1 MAELNL
7 KQITDKLNSEF
18 TGEVRKLV
26 FWYDG
31 GAEFVNDVDTMDLVN
46 AKVLHLEPD
55 NQFYTKYFL
64 ECVDTTTNYLV
75 YATFA
80 RPAIRENHLADTIKY
95 SKEFFTDRAS
105 LLTLD
110 LGIDERYKPMIQHY
124 IKFFGEKKRTQAF
137 YDLELETFNRNTIEI
152 ALMSVLCKCKTPVY
166 EEVLRTVLT
175 DKVNS
180 AESGREGSLGCAGFE
195 DKGSPQGREGSLG
208 HNPYL
213 AEFKK
218 YDLLDAFWHQAQDV
232 FGYADEKPTLEK
244 FMMTMFVTYAAKVI
258 PADMPA
264 TWKPFISFKSGNVIA
279 FIDNLMNSYI
289 YGDRFDE
296 ISRMVYDSLK
306 ADTEFRKMP
315 VEALVSCG
323 IFAGID
329 ELLIDWITERLEL
342 EDIAAKLGD
351 ITIPQLTKQRRQ
363 GHFGKLYVNEYFVL
377 QNAWNIISGSQYSPS
392 ASLNEMV
399 KNYTSELYKMDRYY
413 RYFYYYLDKVNLGEA
428 QREDG
433 LGHKLEDATKF
444 DKLKE
449 LVENIYANE
458 YLTQICTNWNDLFST
473 ERESLQVTKQPDFF
487 SRNVSYAKDQLVVI
501 ISDALRYEVGM
512 TLLEKLQSD
521 EKCTVTM
528 KTMASTLPSITK
540 YGMAALLP
548 HRSCELTEDYSV
560 LVDGQKTDTLEQ
572 RQAILQK
579 YKLDGICIQ
588 YDDIKDMSSTD
599 MKVFFAWKPVTYI
612 YHNQIDAR
620 GDNPKTENEVFDA
633 CEEAVKELHNLIRR
647 MTSANKTNFIITSDH
662 GFLYRRRKIA
672 ESDKIIP
679 EAENVEAVGRRY
691 LLSQSAIMSAGV
703 ASIEIGAM
711 MQTSDKRNVTYPVG
725 ADVFKIPG
733 SGMNYV
739 HGGCSPQ
746 EMLIPLITV
755 KTDKS
760 QVKFNTVKI
769 ALVSLTSKITNLIT
783 SLDFVQTDAV
793 SSVVKETTYRI
804 YFVDDNGE
812 KISNEHLY
820 VADKKDE
827 DTVKRVFRLRFSFK
841 NRKYHKTQKYYL
853 VAYDENNSYEV
864 LRHEIVMDIA
874 FADDFGF
881 GF

>member
-26 FWYDG
+26 FWYDAN
-31 GAEFVNDVDTMDLVN
+31 AEFVDDVDTIDLVN

-75 YATFA
+75 YAPFA
-80 RPAIRENHLADTIKY
+80 KPAIRENHLADIIKY
-95 SKEFFTDRAS
+95 SKEFFADRAS

-110 LGIDERYKPMIQHY
+110 LGIDERYKPVIQHY

-152 ALMSVLCKCKTPVY
+152 ALMSVLCKCKTPSY

-180 AESGREGSLGCAGFE
+180 AESGRQGEHVRAGRWPGPEGSLGRAGFE
-195 DKGSPQGREGSLG
+195 D
-208 HNPYL
+208 NPNL

-218 YDLLDAFWHQAQDV
+218 YDLLDAFWCQAQDV

-244 FMMTMFVTYAAKVI
+244 FTMTMFVTYSAKVI
-258 PADMPA
+258 PADMPVA
-264 TWKPFISFKSGNVIA
+264 WKPFISFKSGNVIA

-296 ISRMVYDSLK
+296 ISKMVYGSLK
-306 ADTEFRKMP
+306 AEAEFRKLP

-323 IFAGID
+323 IFAGVD
-329 ELLIDWITERLEL
+329 ELLIEWIVERLEL
-342 EDIAAKLGD
+342 EDVAAKLGD
-351 ITIPQLTKQRRQ
+351 ITIPQLTKLRRQ
-363 GHFGKLYVNEYFVL
+363 GHFGKLYANEYFVL
-377 QNAWNIISGSQYSPS
+377 QNAWSIISGSQYVSS
-392 ASLNEMV
+392 ESLNELV
-399 KNYTSELYKMDRYY
+399 TNYTSELYKMDCYY
-413 RYFYYYLDKVNLGEA
+413 RYFYYYLDKI
-428 QREDG
+428 EDI
-433 LGHKLEDATKF
+433 AKF
-444 DKLKE
+444 EKLKE
-449 LVENIYANE
+449 LVENIYAND
-458 YLTQICTNWNDLFST
+458 YLAKVCTNWNDLFIT
-473 ERESLQVTKQPDFF
+473 EMESLQIMKQPDFF
-487 SRNVSYAKDQLVVI
+487 SRNVNYAKDQLVVI

-512 TLLEKLQSD
+512 TLLEKLQAD
-521 EKCTVTM
+521 EKCTAIM

-548 HRSCELTEDYSV
+548 HRTLELTEDYTV
-560 LVDGQKTDTLEQ
+560 LVDGQKIDTLEQ

-579 YKLDGICIQ
+579 YKPDGICIQ
-588 YDDIKDMSSTD
+588 YDDIKNMTIAD
-599 MKVFFAWKPVTYI
+599 MKVYFAWKPVTYI

-633 CEEAVKELHNLIRR
+633 CEEAVKELHSLIRR
-647 MTSANKTNFIITSDH
+647 LTSANKTNFMITSDH
-662 GFLYRRRKIA
+662 GFLYRRRKLV
-672 ESDKIIP
+672 ESDKIVP
-679 EAENVEAVGRRY
+679 EAENVKAVGRRY
-691 LLSQSAIMSAGV
+691 LLSQSAITSAGV
-703 ASIEIGAM
+703 ASVEIGTM
-711 MQTSDKRNVTYPVG
+711 METSDDRKVSFPIGV
-725 ADVFKIPG
+725 DVFKAPG

-746 EMLIPLITV
+746 EMLLPLITV

-760 QVKFNTVKI
+760 QVIFDIAKI
-769 ALVSLTSKITNLIT
+769 ALVSLVSKITNLIT
-783 SLDFVQTDAV
+783 SLDFVQTDVV

-804 YFVDDNGE
+804 YFVDDHGE

-841 NRKYHKTQKYYL
+841 NKKYSKDQKYYL
-853 VAYDENNSYEV
+853 VAYDDNNSLEV
-864 LRHEIVMDIA
+864 LRHEVIMDIA

-881 GF
+881 

>member
-1 MAELNL
+1 MAELTL

-26 FWYDG
+26 FWYDAN
-31 GAEFVNDVDTMDLVN
+31 AEFVDDVDTMDLLN
-46 AKVLHLEPD
+46 AKVLHVEPD

-75 YATFA
+75 YAPFA
-80 RPAIRENHLADTIKY
+80 KPAIRENHLADTIKY
-95 SKEFFTDRAS
+95 SKEFFADRAS
-105 LLTLD
+105 LLTID
-110 LGIDERYKPMIQHY
+110 LGIDERYKPVIQHY

-152 ALMSVLCKCKTPVY
+152 ALMSVLCKCKTPSY

-180 AESGREGSLGCAGFE
+180 AESGREGSLGCAEFE
-195 DKGSPQGREGSLG
+195 D
-208 HNPYL
+208 NPYL

-218 YDLLDAFWHQAQDV
+218 YDLLDAFWRQAQDV

-244 FMMTMFVTYAAKVI
+244 FTMTMFVTYADKVI
-258 PADMPA
+258 PADLPVA
-264 TWKPFISFKSGNVIA
+264 WKPFLSFKSGNVIA
-279 FIDNLMNSYI
+279 FVDNLMNSYI
-289 YGDRFDE
+289 YGERFDE
-296 ISRMVYDSLK
+296 ISKMVYDSLK
-306 ADTEFRKMP
+306 AEAEFRKLP

-329 ELLIDWITERLEL
+329 ELLIEWATERLEL
-342 EDIAAKLGD
+342 EDVAAKLGET
-351 ITIPQLTKQRRQ
+351 TIPQLVKQRRQ
-363 GHFGKLYVNEYFVL
+363 GHFGKSYRSEYFVL
-377 QNAWNIISGSQYSPS
+377 QNAWNIISGSQYAPS
-392 ASLNEMV
+392 ANLNEMV

-413 RYFYYYLDKVNLGEA
+413 RYFYYYLDKI
-428 QREDG
+428 
-433 LGHKLEDATKF
+433 EDATRF
-444 DKLKE
+444 VKLKE
-449 LVENIYANE
+449 LVENIYAND
-458 YLTQICTNWNDLFST
+458 YLAKVCTNWNDLFNT
-473 ERESLQVTKQPDFF
+473 ELESLQITKQPDFF
-487 SRNVSYAKDQLVVI
+487 SRNVNYAKDQLVVI

-512 TLLEKLQSD
+512 TLFEKLQAD
-521 EKCTVTM
+521 EKCTATM
-528 KTMASTLPSITK
+528 KTMASTLPSITQ

-548 HRSCELTEDYSV
+548 HKSLELTEDYSV

-572 RQAILQK
+572 RQAVLQK
-579 YKLDGICIQ
+579 YKPDGICIQ
-588 YDDIKDMSSTD
+588 YDDIKNMTIAD
-599 MKVFFAWKPVTYI
+599 MKVYFAWKPVTYI

-633 CEEAVKELHNLIRR
+633 CEEAVKELHSLIRR

-662 GFLYRRRKIA
+662 GFLYRRRKLV

-679 EAENVEAVGRRY
+679 ETESVEAVGRRY
-691 LLSQSAIMSAGV
+691 LLSQSAITSAGV
-703 ASIEIGAM
+703 SSIEIGTM
-711 MQTSDKRNVTYPVG
+711 MQTSDNRKVTYPVG
-725 ADVFKIPG
+725 ADVFKAPG

-746 EMLIPLITV
+746 EMLLPLLMV

-760 QVKFNTVKI
+760 QVKYDTAKI

-820 VADKKDE
+820 VADKKDG

-841 NRKYHKTQKYYL
+841 NEKYSKEQKYYL
-853 VAYDENNSYEV
+853 VVYDDNSSLEV

>member
-26 FWYDG
+26 FWYDAN
-31 GAEFVNDVDTMDLVN
+31 AEFVDDVDTMDLVN
-46 AKVLHLEPD
+46 AKMLHLEPD

-75 YATFA
+75 YAPFA
-80 RPAIRENHLADTIKY
+80 KPAIRENHLADTIRY
-95 SKEFFTDRAS
+95 SKEFFADRAS
-105 LLTLD
+105 LLTID
-110 LGIDERYKPMIQHY
+110 LGIDERYKPVIQHY

-152 ALMSVLCKCKTPVY
+152 ALMSVLCKRKTPSY

-175 DKVNS
+175 D
-180 AESGREGSLGCAGFE
+180 AGFE
-195 DKGSPQGREGSLG
+195 D
-208 HNPYL
+208 NPYL
-213 AEFKK
+213 AEFRK
-218 YDLLDAFWHQAQDV
+218 YDLLDAFWRQAQDV

-244 FMMTMFVTYAAKVI
+244 FTMTMFVTYTAKVI

-264 TWKPFISFKSGNVIA
+264 AWKPFISFKSGNVIA

-296 ISRMVYDSLK
+296 ISKMVYDSLK
-306 ADTEFRKMP
+306 AEVEFRKLP

-329 ELLIDWITERLEL
+329 ELLIEWATERLEL
-342 EDIAAKLGD
+342 EDVAAKLGD
-351 ITIPQLTKQRRQ
+351 TTVPQLTKQRRQ
-363 GHFGKLYVNEYFVL
+363 GHFGKLYRSEYFVL
-377 QNAWNIISGSQYSPS
+377 QNAWNIISGSQYAPS

-399 KNYTSELYKMDRYY
+399 KSYTSELYKMDRYY
-413 RYFYYYLDKVNLGEA
+413 RYFYYYLDK
-428 QREDG
+428 
-433 LGHKLEDATKF
+433 LEDSTKF

-458 YLTQICTNWNDLFST
+458 YLAKVCTNWNDLFST
-473 ERESLQVTKQPDFF
+473 ELESLQITKQPDFF
-487 SRNVSYAKDQLVVI
+487 SRNVNYSKDQLVVI

-512 TLLEKLQSD
+512 TLLETLQAD
-521 EKCTVTM
+521 EKCTATM
-528 KTMASTLPSITK
+528 KTMASTLPSITQ

-548 HRSCELTEDYSV
+548 HRSLELTEDYSV
-560 LVDGQKTDTLEQ
+560 LVDGQKVDTLEQ

-579 YKLDGICIQ
+579 YKSASRCVQ
-588 YDDIKDMSSTD
+588 YDDIKNLSVADLRSIFTRQD
-599 MKVFFAWKPVTYI
+599 VVYI

-620 GDNPKTENEVFDA
+620 GDKLNTENEVFNA
-633 CEEAVKELHNLIRR
+633 CTEAVDELSALIRR
-647 MTSANKTNFIITSDH
+647 LTTSANRSRFIVTADH
-662 GFLYRRRKIA
+662 GFIYRRNKLS
-672 ESDKIIP
+672 ESDKIGSVSG
-679 EAENVEAVGRRY
+679 AADVLSRRY
-691 LLSQSAIMSAGV
+691 LLSTEAVVTEGV
-703 ASIEIGAM
+703 AATEVGAM
-711 MQTSDKRNVTYPVG
+711 MQNKDERMVSYPVG
-725 ADVFKIPG
+725 ADIFKASG
-733 SGMNYV
+733 SGLNYV

-746 EMLIPLITV
+746 EMLVPLIEV
-755 KTDKS
+755 KTEKGYKETTTA
-760 QVKFNTVKI
+760 QI

-793 SSVVKETTYRI
+793 SDVVKETTYRI
-804 YFVDDNGE
+804 YFVDDNDE

-820 VADKKDE
+820 VADKKDK

-841 NRKYHKTQKYYL
+841 NKKYRKNQKYYL
-853 VAYDENNSYEV
+853 VAYDDNNSLEV

>member
-7 KQITDKLNSEF
+7 KQITNKLNSEF
-18 TGEVRKLV
+18 TGEVRKMV
-26 FWYDG
+26 FWYDAN
-31 GAEFVNDVDTMDLVN
+31 AEFVDDVDTMELVN

-75 YATFA
+75 YAPFA
-80 RPAIRENHLADTIKY
+80 KPAIRENHLADTIKY
-95 SKEFFTDRAS
+95 SKEFFADRAS
-105 LLTLD
+105 LLALD
-110 LGIDERYKPMIQHY
+110 LGIDERYKPVIQHY

-137 YDLELETFNRNTIEI
+137 YDLELDTFNRNTIEI
-152 ALMSVLCKCKTPVY
+152 ALMSVLCKCKTPSY
-166 EEVLRTVLT
+166 EEVLHTVLT
-175 DKVNS
+175 D
-180 AESGREGSLGCAGFE
+180 AGFE
-195 DKGSPQGREGSLG
+195 D
-208 HNPYL
+208 NPYL

-218 YDLLDAFWHQAQDV
+218 YDLLDAFWRQAQDV

-244 FMMTMFVTYAAKVI
+244 FTMTMFVTYAAKVI
-258 PADMPA
+258 LADMPA
-264 TWKPFISFKSGNVIA
+264 AWKVFISFKSGNVIA

-289 YGDRFDE
+289 YGERFDE
-296 ISRMVYDSLK
+296 ISKMVYDSLK
-306 ADTEFRKMP
+306 ADVEFRKLP

-329 ELLIDWITERLEL
+329 ELLIEWATERLEL
-342 EDIAAKLGD
+342 EDVAAKLGD
-351 ITIPQLTKQRRQ
+351 TSIPQLTKQRRQ
-363 GHFGKLYVNEYFVL
+363 EHFGKRYANEYFVL
-377 QNAWNIISGSQYSPS
+377 QNAWSIIYGSQYAPS
-392 ASLNEMV
+392 ANLNEMV
-399 KNYTSELYKMDRYY
+399 NNYTSELYKMDRYY
-413 RYFYYYLDKVNLGEA
+413 RYFYYYLDK
-428 QREDG
+428 
-433 LGHKLEDATKF
+433 LEDVTRF

-458 YLTQICTNWNDLFST
+458 YLAKVCTNWNDLFSI
-473 ERESLQVTKQPDFF
+473 EWGSLQITKQPDFF
-487 SRNVSYAKDQLVVI
+487 SRNVNYAKDQLVVI

-512 TLLEKLQSD
+512 TLFEKLQAD
-521 EKCTVTM
+521 EKCTATM
-528 KTMASTLPSITK
+528 KTIASTLPSITQ

-548 HRSCELTEDYSV
+548 HRSLELTEDYSV
-560 LVDGQKTDTLEQ
+560 LVDGHKADTLEQ

-579 YKLDGICIQ
+579 YKPDGICIQ
-588 YDDIKDMSSTD
+588 YDDIKNMTIAD
-599 MKVFFAWKPVTYI
+599 MKVYFAWKPVTYI

-662 GFLYRRRKIA
+662 GFLYRRRKLT

-691 LLSQSAIMSAGV
+691 LLSQFAITSAGV
-703 ASIEIGAM
+703 ASIEIGTM
-711 MQTSDKRNVTYPVG
+711 MQTSDNRKVTYPVG
-725 ADVFKIPG
+725 ADVFKTPG

-746 EMLIPLITV
+746 EMIIPLITV

-760 QVKFNTVKI
+760 QVKFDTAKI

-841 NRKYHKTQKYYL
+841 NKKYSKDQKYYL
-853 VAYDENNSYEV
+853 MAYDDNNSLEV
-864 LRHEIVMDIA
+864 LRHEVVMDIA

>member
-18 TGEVRKLV
+18 TDEVRKLV
-26 FWYDG
+26 FWYDAN
-31 GAEFVNDVDTMDLVN
+31 AEFVDDVDTMDLVN

-75 YATFA
+75 YAPFA
-80 RPAIRENHLADTIKY
+80 KPAIRENHLADTIKY
-95 SKEFFTDRAS
+95 SKEFFADRAS

-110 LGIDERYKPMIQHY
+110 LGIDERYKPVIQHY
-124 IKFFGEKKRTQAF
+124 IKFFGEKKRTQSF

-152 ALMSVLCKCKTPVY
+152 ALMSVLCKCKTPSY

-180 AESGREGSLGCAGFE
+180 AESGREGCAGFE
-195 DKGSPQGREGSLG
+195 D
-208 HNPYL
+208 NPYL

-218 YDLLDAFWHQAQDV
+218 YDLLDAFWCQAQDV

-244 FMMTMFVTYAAKVI
+244 FTMTMFVTYAAKVI

-264 TWKPFISFKSGNVIA
+264 AWKPFISFKSGNVIA

-296 ISRMVYDSLK
+296 ISKMVYDSLK
-306 ADTEFRKMP
+306 ADTEFRKLP

-323 IFAGID
+323 IFAEVD
-329 ELLIDWITERLEL
+329 ELLIEWATERLEL
-342 EDIAAKLGD
+342 EDVAAKLSD
-351 ITIPQLTKQRRQ
+351 TSILQLTKQRRQ
-363 GHFGKLYVNEYFVL
+363 GHFGKLYRSEYFVL
-377 QNAWNIISGSQYSPS
+377 RNAWSIISGSQYAPS
-392 ASLNEMV
+392 ANLNEMV

-413 RYFYYYLDKVNLGEA
+413 RYFYYYLDK
-428 QREDG
+428 
-433 LGHKLEDATKF
+433 LEDATRF

-458 YLTQICTNWNDLFST
+458 YLAKICINWNDLFST
-473 ERESLQVTKQPDFF
+473 EWESLQITKQPDFF
-487 SRNVSYAKDQLVVI
+487 SRNVNYAKDQLVVI

-512 TLLEKLQSD
+512 TLFEKLQAD
-521 EKCTVTM
+521 EKCTATM
-528 KTMASTLPSITK
+528 KTMASTLPSITQ

-548 HRSCELTEDYSV
+548 HRSLELTEDYSV

-579 YKLDGICIQ
+579 YKPDGICIQ
-588 YDDIKDMSSTD
+588 YDDIKNMTIAD
-599 MKVFFAWKPVTYI
+599 MKVYFAWKPVTYI

-662 GFLYRRRKIA
+662 GFLYRRRKLT

-691 LLSQSAIMSAGV
+691 LLSQSAITSAGV
-703 ASIEIGAM
+703 ASIEIGTM
-711 MQTSDKRNVTYPVG
+711 MQTSDNRKVTYPVG
-725 ADVFKIPG
+725 ADVFKTPG

-746 EMLIPLITV
+746 EMIIPLITV

-760 QVKFNTVKI
+760 QVKFDTAKI

-841 NRKYHKTQKYYL
+841 NKKYSKDQKYYL
-853 VAYDENNSYEV
+853 VAYDDNNSLEV
-864 LRHEIVMDIA
+864 LRHEVMVDIA

-881 GF
+881 

>member
-26 FWYDG
+26 FWYDAN
-31 GAEFVNDVDTMDLVN
+31 AEFVDDVDTMDLMN
-46 AKVLHLEPD
+46 AKVLHLLPD

-75 YATFA
+75 YAPFA
-80 RPAIRENHLADTIKY
+80 KPAIRENHLADTIKY
-95 SKEFFTDRAS
+95 SKEFFADRAS

-110 LGIDERYKPMIQHY
+110 LGIDERYKPVIQHY

-152 ALMSVLCKCKTPVY
+152 ALMSVLCKCKTPSY

-175 DKVNS
+175 D
-180 AESGREGSLGCAGFE
+180 AGFE
-195 DKGSPQGREGSLG
+195 E
-208 HNPYL
+208 NPYL

-218 YDLLDAFWHQAQDV
+218 YDLLDAFWRQAQDV

-244 FMMTMFVTYAAKVI
+244 FTMTMFVTYADKVI
-258 PADMPA
+258 PADLPVA
-264 TWKPFISFKSGNVIA
+264 WKPFISFKSGNVIA

-289 YGDRFDE
+289 YGHRFDE
-296 ISRMVYDSLK
+296 ISKLVYDSLK
-306 ADTEFRKMP
+306 ADVEFRKP
-315 VEALVSCG
+315 PAEALVSCD

-329 ELLIDWITERLEL
+329 ELLIEWATERLEL
-342 EDIAAKLGD
+342 EDVAAKLGD
-351 ITIPQLTKQRRQ
+351 TTIPQLMKQRRQ
-363 GHFGKLYVNEYFVL
+363 GHFGKLYRSEYFVL
-377 QNAWNIISGSQYSPS
+377 QNAWNIISGSQYAPS

-413 RYFYYYLDKVNLGEA
+413 RYFYYYLDK
-428 QREDG
+428 
-433 LGHKLEDATKF
+433 LEDVTRF

-458 YLTQICTNWNDLFST
+458 YLAKVCINWTDLFSK
-473 ERESLQVTKQPDFF
+473 ELESLQITKQPDFF
-487 SRNVSYAKDQLVVI
+487 SRNVNYSKDQLVVI

-512 TLLEKLQSD
+512 TLLEKLQAD
-521 EKCTVTM
+521 EKCTATM
-528 KTMASTLPSITK
+528 KTMASTLPSITQ

-548 HRSCELTEDYSV
+548 HRSLELTEDYSV
-560 LVDGQKTDTLEQ
+560 LVDGHKTDTLEQ

-579 YKLDGICIQ
+579 YKSASRCVQ
-588 YDDIKDMSSTD
+588 YDDIKNLSVADLRSIFTRQD
-599 MKVFFAWKPVTYI
+599 VVYI

-620 GDNPKTENEVFDA
+620 GDKLNTENEVFNA
-633 CEEAVKELHNLIRR
+633 CAEAVDEISALIRR
-647 MTSANKTNFIITSDH
+647 LTTSANRSHFIVTADH
-662 GFLYRRRKIA
+662 GFLYRRNKLS
-672 ESDKIIP
+672 ESDKISSVSG
-679 EAENVEAVGRRY
+679 AADVLGRRY
-691 LLSQSAIMSAGV
+691 LLSAKAVATEGV
-703 ASIEIGAM
+703 AATAVGAM
-711 MQTSDKRNVTYPVG
+711 MQNKDERIVSYPVG
-725 ADVFKIPG
+725 ADIFKAFG
-733 SGMNYV
+733 SGLNYV

-746 EMLIPLITV
+746 EMLIPLIEV
-755 KTDKS
+755 KTERGFKETTTA
-760 QVKFNTVKI
+760 QI

-793 SSVVKETTYRI
+793 SDVVKETTYRI
-804 YFVDDNGE
+804 YFIDDNGE

-820 VADKKDE
+820 VADKKDK

-841 NRKYHKTQKYYL
+841 NKKYSKAQKYYL
-853 VAYDENNSYEV
+853 VAYDANNALEV
-864 LRHEIVMDIA
+864 LRHEIIMDIA

-881 GF
+881 

>member
-26 FWYDG
+26 FWYDAN
-31 GAEFVNDVDTMDLVN
+31 AEFVDDVDTMDLVN
-46 AKVLHLEPD
+46 AKVLHLELD

-64 ECVDTTTNYLV
+64 ECVDTTTNYLI
-75 YATFA
+75 YAPFA
-80 RPAIRENHLADTIKY
+80 KPAIRENHLADTIKY
-95 SKEFFTDRAS
+95 SKEFFADRAS

-110 LGIDERYKPMIQHY
+110 LGIDERYKPVIQHY

-152 ALMSVLCKCKTPVY
+152 ALMSVLCKCKTPSY
-166 EEVLRTVLT
+166 EEVLRIVLT
-175 DKVNS
+175 D
-180 AESGREGSLGCAGFE
+180 AGFE
-195 DKGSPQGREGSLG
+195 D
-208 HNPYL
+208 NPYL

-218 YDLLDAFWHQAQDV
+218 YDLLDAFWRQAQDV

-244 FMMTMFVTYAAKVI
+244 FTMTMFVTYVAKVI

-264 TWKPFISFKSGNVIA
+264 AWKPFISFKSGNVIA

-289 YGDRFDE
+289 YGERFDE
-296 ISRMVYDSLK
+296 ISKMVYDSLK
-306 ADTEFRKMP
+306 AETEFRKLP

-329 ELLIDWITERLEL
+329 ELLIEWATERLEL
-342 EDIAAKLGD
+342 EDVAAKLGD
-351 ITIPQLTKQRRQ
+351 TTIPQLTKQRRQ
-363 GHFGKLYVNEYFVL
+363 GHFGKRYANEYFVL
-377 QNAWNIISGSQYSPS
+377 QNAWSIISGSQYAPS

-413 RYFYYYLDKVNLGEA
+413 RYFYYYLDK
-428 QREDG
+428 
-433 LGHKLEDATKF
+433 LEDATRF

-458 YLTQICTNWNDLFST
+458 YLAKVCTNWNDLFST
-473 ERESLQVTKQPDFF
+473 EWESLQIMKQPDFF
-487 SRNVSYAKDQLVVI
+487 SRNVNYAKDQLVVI

-512 TLLEKLQSD
+512 TLFEKLQAD
-521 EKCTVTM
+521 EKCTATM
-528 KTMASTLPSITK
+528 KTMASTLPSITQ

-548 HRSCELTEDYSV
+548 YRSLELTEDYSV

-579 YKLDGICIQ
+579 YKPSSRCVQ
-588 YDDIKDMSSTD
+588 YDDIKNLSVSDLRSIFTRQD
-599 MKVFFAWKPVTYI
+599 VVYI

-620 GDNPKTENEVFDA
+620 GDKLNTENEVFNA
-633 CEEAVKELHNLIRR
+633 CAEAVDEISALVRR
-647 MTSANKTNFIITSDH
+647 LTTSANRSRFIVTADH
-662 GFLYRRRKIA
+662 GFIYRRNKLS
-672 ESDKIIP
+672 ESDKIGSVSGAADILS
-679 EAENVEAVGRRY
+679 RRY
-691 LLSQSAIMSAGV
+691 LLSTEAVVTEGV
-703 ASIEIGAM
+703 AATAVGTT
-711 MQTSDKRNVTYPVG
+711 MQNKDERMVSYPVG
-725 ADVFKIPG
+725 ADIFKAPG
-733 SGMNYV
+733 SSLNYV

-746 EMLIPLITV
+746 EMLVPLIEV
-755 KTDKS
+755 KTEKGYKETTTA
-760 QVKFNTVKI
+760 QI

-793 SSVVKETTYRI
+793 SDVVKETTYRI
-804 YFVDDNGE
+804 YFVDDNDE

-820 VADKKDE
+820 VADKKDK

-841 NRKYHKTQKYYL
+841 NKKYSKNQKYYL
-853 VAYDENNSYEV
+853 VAYDDNNSLEV

>member
-26 FWYDG
+26 FWYDAN
-31 GAEFVNDVDTMDLVN
+31 AEFVDDVDTMELVN

-75 YATFA
+75 YAPFA
-80 RPAIRENHLADTIKY
+80 KPAIRENHLADTIKY
-95 SKEFFTDRAS
+95 SKEFFADRAS

-110 LGIDERYKPMIQHY
+110 LGIDERYKSVIQHY

-152 ALMSVLCKCKTPVY
+152 ALMSVLCKCKTPSY

-195 DKGSPQGREGSLG
+195 DKGSPQGREGGLG

-218 YDLLDAFWHQAQDV
+218 YDLLDAFWRQAQDV

-244 FMMTMFVTYAAKVI
+244 FTMTMFVTYAAKVI

-264 TWKPFISFKSGNVIA
+264 AWKPFISFKSGNVIA

-296 ISRMVYDSLK
+296 ISKMVYDSLK
-306 ADTEFRKMP
+306 ADAEFRKFP

-329 ELLIDWITERLEL
+329 ELLIEWATERLEL
-342 EDIAAKLGD
+342 EDVAAKLGD
-351 ITIPQLTKQRRQ
+351 TSIPQLTKQRRQ
-363 GHFGKLYVNEYFVL
+363 GHFGKRYANEYFVL
-377 QNAWNIISGSQYSPS
+377 QNAWSIISSSQYAPS
-392 ASLNEMV
+392 ANLNEMV

-413 RYFYYYLDKVNLGEA
+413 RYFYYYLDK
-428 QREDG
+428 
-433 LGHKLEDATKF
+433 LEDVTRF
-444 DKLKE
+444 DKLKA

-458 YLTQICTNWNDLFST
+458 YLAKVCTNWNDLFST
-473 ERESLQVTKQPDFF
+473 EWESLQITKQPDFF
-487 SRNVSYAKDQLVVI
+487 SRNVNYAKDQLVVI

-512 TLLEKLQSD
+512 TLFEKLQAD
-521 EKCTVTM
+521 EKCTATM
-528 KTMASTLPSITK
+528 KTMASTLPSITQ

-548 HRSCELTEDYSV
+548 HRTLELTEDYTV

-579 YKLDGICIQ
+579 YKPDGICIQ
-588 YDDIKDMSSTD
+588 YDDIKNMTIAD
-599 MKVFFAWKPVTYI
+599 MKVYFAWKPVTYI

-662 GFLYRRRKIA
+662 GFLYRRRKLT

-691 LLSQSAIMSAGV
+691 LLSQSAITSAGV
-703 ASIEIGAM
+703 ASIEIGTM
-711 MQTSDKRNVTYPVG
+711 MQASDNRKVTYPVG
-725 ADVFKIPG
+725 ADVFKTPG

-760 QVKFNTVKI
+760 QVKFDTAKI

-820 VADKKDE
+820 VADKKDG

-841 NRKYHKTQKYYL
+841 NKKYSKEQKYYL
-853 VAYDENNSYEV
+853 VVYDDNSSLEV

>member
-31 GAEFVNDVDTMDLVN
+31 GAEFMDDVDTLELVN

-75 YATFA
+75 YAPFA
-80 RPAIRENHLADTIKY
+80 KPAIRENHLADTIKY
-95 SKEFFTDRAS
+95 SKEFFADRAS
-105 LLTLD
+105 LLTID
-110 LGIDERYKPMIQHY
+110 LGLDERLKPVIQHY

-152 ALMSVLCKCKTPVY
+152 ALMSVLCKCKTPSY

-175 DKVNS
+175 D
-180 AESGREGSLGCAGFE
+180 AGFE
-195 DKGSPQGREGSLG
+195 N
-208 HNPYL
+208 NPYL

-218 YDLLDAFWHQAQDV
+218 YDLLDAFWRQAQDV

-244 FMMTMFVTYAAKVI
+244 FTMTMFVTYAAKVI

-264 TWKPFISFKSGNVIA
+264 AWKPFISFKSGNVIA

-289 YGDRFDE
+289 YGERFDE
-296 ISRMVYDSLK
+296 ISKMVYDSLK
-306 ADTEFRKMP
+306 ADVEFRKLP

-329 ELLIDWITERLEL
+329 ELLIKWATERLEL
-342 EDIAAKLGD
+342 EDVAAKLGD
-351 ITIPQLTKQRRQ
+351 ITISQLTKQRRQ
-363 GHFGKLYVNEYFVL
+363 GHFGKRYANEYFVL
-377 QNAWNIISGSQYSPS
+377 QNAWSIISGSEYAPS
-392 ASLNEMV
+392 ANLNEIV

-413 RYFYYYLDKVNLGEA
+413 RYFYYYLDK
-428 QREDG
+428 
-433 LGHKLEDATKF
+433 LEDATRF

-458 YLTQICTNWNDLFST
+458 YLAKICINWNDLFST
-473 ERESLQVTKQPDFF
+473 ERESLQITKQPDFF
-487 SRNVSYAKDQLVVI
+487 NRNVNYAKDQLVVI

-512 TLLEKLQSD
+512 TLLEKLQAD
-521 EKCTVTM
+521 EKCTATM
-528 KTMASTLPSITK
+528 KTMASTLPSITQ

-548 HRSCELTEDYSV
+548 HRSLELIEDYSV

-572 RQAILQK
+572 RQAILHK
-579 YKLDGICIQ
+579 YKPVSRCVQ
-588 YDDIKDMSSTD
+588 YDDIKNLSVADLRSIFTRQD
-599 MKVFFAWKPVTYI
+599 VVYI

-620 GDNPKTENEVFDA
+620 GDKLNTENEVFNA
-633 CEEAVKELHNLIRR
+633 CAEAVDEISALIRR
-647 MTSANKTNFIITSDH
+647 LTTSANRSRFIVTADH
-662 GFLYRRRKIA
+662 GFIYRRNKLS
-672 ESDKIIP
+672 ESDKIGSVAASAGKVNSG
-679 EAENVEAVGRRY
+679 EAIREGTREYVLGRRY
-691 LLSQSAIMSAGV
+691 LLSTEAISTEGV
-703 ASIEIGAM
+703 DSTVVGIMMQNKDERKVSYPIGA
-711 MQTSDKRNVTYPVG
+711 DI
-725 ADVFKIPG
+725 FKAPG
-733 SGMNYV
+733 TGMNFV
-739 HGGCSPQ
+739 HGGSSPQ
-746 EMLIPLITV
+746 EMIIPLIEV
-755 KTDKS
+755 KTERGYKETTTA
-760 QVKFNTVKI
+760 QI
-769 ALVSLTSKITNLIT
+769 ALVSLTTKITNLIT

-793 SSVVKETTYRI
+793 NDVVKETTYRI
-804 YFVDDNGE
+804 YFVDDNDE

-820 VADKKDE
+820 VADKKDK

-841 NRKYHKTQKYYL
+841 NKKYSKNQKYYL
-853 VAYDENNSYEV
+853 VAYDDNNSLEV

>member
-1 MAELNL
+1 MAELTL

-26 FWYDG
+26 FWYDAN
-31 GAEFVNDVDTMDLVN
+31 AEFVDDVDTMDLLN
-46 AKVLHLEPD
+46 AKVLHVEPD

-75 YATFA
+75 YAPFA
-80 RPAIRENHLADTIKY
+80 KPAIRENHLADTIKY
-95 SKEFFTDRAS
+95 SKEFFADRAS
-105 LLTLD
+105 LLTID
-110 LGIDERYKPMIQHY
+110 LGIDERYKPVIQHY

-152 ALMSVLCKCKTPVY
+152 ALMSVLCKCKTPSY

-180 AESGREGSLGCAGFE
+180 AESGREGSLGCAEFE
-195 DKGSPQGREGSLG
+195 D
-208 HNPYL
+208 NPYL

-218 YDLLDAFWHQAQDV
+218 YDLLDAFWRQAQDV

-244 FMMTMFVTYAAKVI
+244 FTMTMFVTYADKVI
-258 PADMPA
+258 PADLPVA
-264 TWKPFISFKSGNVIA
+264 WKPFLSFKSGNVIA
-279 FIDNLMNSYI
+279 FVDNLMNSYI
-289 YGDRFDE
+289 YGERFDE
-296 ISRMVYDSLK
+296 ISKMVYDSLK
-306 ADTEFRKMP
+306 AEAEFRKLP

-329 ELLIDWITERLEL
+329 ELLIEWATERLEL
-342 EDIAAKLGD
+342 EDVAAKLGET
-351 ITIPQLTKQRRQ
+351 TIPQLVKQRRQ
-363 GHFGKLYVNEYFVL
+363 GHFGKSYRSEYFVL
-377 QNAWNIISGSQYSPS
+377 QNAWNIISGSQYAPS
-392 ASLNEMV
+392 ANLNEMV

-413 RYFYYYLDKVNLGEA
+413 RYFYYYLDKI
-428 QREDG
+428 
-433 LGHKLEDATKF
+433 EDATRF
-444 DKLKE
+444 VKLKE
-449 LVENIYANE
+449 LVENIYAND
-458 YLTQICTNWNDLFST
+458 YLAKVCTNWNDLFNT
-473 ERESLQVTKQPDFF
+473 ELESLQITKQPDFF
-487 SRNVSYAKDQLVVI
+487 SRNVNYAKDQLVVI

-512 TLLEKLQSD
+512 TLFEKLQAD
-521 EKCTVTM
+521 EKCTATM
-528 KTMASTLPSITK
+528 KTMASTLPSITQ

-548 HRSCELTEDYSV
+548 HKSLELTEDYSV

-572 RQAILQK
+572 RQAVLQK
-579 YKLDGICIQ
+579 YKPDGICIQ
-588 YDDIKDMSSTD
+588 YDDIKNMTIAD
-599 MKVFFAWKPVTYI
+599 MKVYFAWKPVTYI

-633 CEEAVKELHNLIRR
+633 CEEAVKELHSLIRR

-662 GFLYRRRKIA
+662 GFLYRRRKLV

-679 EAENVEAVGRRY
+679 ETESVEAVGRRY
-691 LLSQSAIMSAGV
+691 LLSQSAITSAGV
-703 ASIEIGAM
+703 SSIEIGTM
-711 MQTSDKRNVTYPVG
+711 MQTSDNRKVTYPVG
-725 ADVFKIPG
+725 ADVFKAPG

-746 EMLIPLITV
+746 EMLLPLLMV

-760 QVKFNTVKI
+760 QVKYDTAKI

-820 VADKKDE
+820 VADKKDG

-841 NRKYHKTQKYYL
+841 NKKYSKEQKYYL
-853 VAYDENNSYEV
+853 VVYDDNSSLEV

>member
-26 FWYDG
+26 FWYDAN
-31 GAEFVNDVDTMDLVN
+31 AEFVDDVDTMDLVN

-75 YATFA
+75 YAPFA
-80 RPAIRENHLADTIKY
+80 KPAIRENHLADTIKY
-95 SKEFFTDRAS
+95 SKEFFADRAS
-105 LLTLD
+105 LLTID
-110 LGIDERYKPMIQHY
+110 LGIDERYKPVIQHY

-152 ALMSVLCKCKTPVY
+152 ALMSVLCKCKTPSY

-175 DKVNS
+175 D
-180 AESGREGSLGCAGFE
+180 AGFE
-195 DKGSPQGREGSLG
+195 D
-208 HNPYL
+208 NPYL

-218 YDLLDAFWHQAQDV
+218 YDLLDAFWRQAQDV

-244 FMMTMFVTYAAKVI
+244 FTMTMFVTYAAKVI
-258 PADMPA
+258 PADMPVA
-264 TWKPFISFKSGNVIA
+264 WKPFISFKSGNVIA

-296 ISRMVYDSLK
+296 ISKMVYDSLK
-306 ADTEFRKMP
+306 ADAEFRKLP

-329 ELLIDWITERLEL
+329 ELLIEWATERLEL
-342 EDIAAKLGD
+342 EDVAAKLGD
-351 ITIPQLTKQRRQ
+351 TSIPQLTKQRRQ
-363 GHFGKLYVNEYFVL
+363 GHFGKLYRSEYFVL
-377 QNAWNIISGSQYSPS
+377 QNAWSIISGSQYAPS
-392 ASLNEMV
+392 ANLNEMV

-413 RYFYYYLDKVNLGEA
+413 RYFYFYLDGF
-428 QREDG
+428 ED
-433 LGHKLEDATKF
+433 TTRF

-458 YLTQICTNWNDLFST
+458 YLAKVCTNWNDLFST
-473 ERESLQVTKQPDFF
+473 EWESLQVTKQPDFF
-487 SRNVSYAKDQLVVI
+487 SRNVNYAKDQLVVI

-512 TLLEKLQSD
+512 TLFEKLQAD
-521 EKCTVTM
+521 EKCTATM
-528 KTMASTLPSITK
+528 KTMASTLPSITQ

-548 HRSCELTEDYSV
+548 HRSLELTEDYSV

-579 YKLDGICIQ
+579 YKPASRCVQ
-588 YDDIKDMSSTD
+588 YDDIKNLNVADLRSIFTRQD
-599 MKVFFAWKPVTYI
+599 VVYI

-620 GDNPKTENEVFDA
+620 GDKLNTENEVFNA
-633 CEEAVKELHNLIRR
+633 CAEAVDEISALIRR
-647 MTSANKTNFIITSDH
+647 LTTSANRSHFIVTADH
-662 GFLYRRRKIA
+662 GFLYRRNKLA
-672 ESDKIIP
+672 ESDKIGSVSG
-679 EAENVEAVGRRY
+679 AADVLGRRY
-691 LLSQSAIMSAGV
+691 LLSAEAVATEGV
-703 ASIEIGAM
+703 AATAVGAM
-711 MQTSDKRNVTYPVG
+711 MQNKDERMVSYPVG
-725 ADVFKIPG
+725 ADIFKAPG
-733 SGMNYV
+733 SGLNYV

-746 EMLIPLITV
+746 EMLVPLIEV
-755 KTDKS
+755 KTEKGYKETTTA
-760 QVKFNTVKI
+760 QI

-793 SSVVKETTYRI
+793 SDVVKETTYRI
-804 YFVDDNGE
+804 YFVDDNDE

-820 VADKKDE
+820 VADKKDK

-841 NRKYHKTQKYYL
+841 NKKYSKNQKYYL
-853 VAYDENNSYEV
+853 VAYDDNNSLEV

>member
-1 MAELNL
+1 MAELTL

-26 FWYDG
+26 FWYDAN
-31 GAEFVNDVDTMDLVN
+31 AEFVDDVDTMDLLN
-46 AKVLHLEPD
+46 AKVLHVEPD

-75 YATFA
+75 YAPFA
-80 RPAIRENHLADTIKY
+80 KPAIRENHLADTIKY
-95 SKEFFTDRAS
+95 SKEFFADRAS
-105 LLTLD
+105 LLTID
-110 LGIDERYKPMIQHY
+110 LGLDERLKPVIQHY

-152 ALMSVLCKCKTPVY
+152 ALMSVLCKCKTPSY

-175 DKVNS
+175 D
-180 AESGREGSLGCAGFE
+180 AGFE
-195 DKGSPQGREGSLG
+195 D
-208 HNPYL
+208 NPYL
-213 AEFKK
+213 AEFQK
-218 YDLLDAFWHQAQDV
+218 YDLLDAFWRQAQDV

-244 FMMTMFVTYAAKVI
+244 FTMTMFVTYAAKVI

-264 TWKPFISFKSGNVIA
+264 AWKLFLSFKSGNVIA

-289 YGDRFDE
+289 YGERFDE
-296 ISRMVYDSLK
+296 ISKMVYDSLK
-306 ADTEFRKMP
+306 AEAEFRKLP
-315 VEALVSCG
+315 VEALVCCG
-323 IFAGID
+323 IFSGID
-329 ELLIDWITERLEL
+329 ELLIEWATERLEL
-342 EDIAAKLGD
+342 EDVAAKLGD
-351 ITIPQLTKQRRQ
+351 TTIPQLTKQRRQ
-363 GHFGKLYVNEYFVL
+363 GHFGKLYANEYFVL
-377 QNAWNIISGSQYSPS
+377 QNAWSIISGSQYAPS
-392 ASLNEMV
+392 ANLNEMV

-413 RYFYYYLDKVNLGEA
+413 RYFYYYLDKI
-428 QREDG
+428 
-433 LGHKLEDATKF
+433 EDATRF
-444 DKLKE
+444 VKLKE
-449 LVENIYANE
+449 LVENIYAND
-458 YLTQICTNWNDLFST
+458 YLAKVCTNWNDLFNT
-473 ERESLQVTKQPDFF
+473 ELESLQITKQPDFF
-487 SRNVSYAKDQLVVI
+487 SRNVNYAKDQLVVI

-512 TLLEKLQSD
+512 TLLEKLQAD
-521 EKCTVTM
+521 EKCTATM
-528 KTMASTLPSITK
+528 KTMASTLPSITQ

-548 HRSCELTEDYSV
+548 HKSLELTEDYSV

-572 RQAILQK
+572 RQAVLQK
-579 YKLDGICIQ
+579 YKPDGICIQ
-588 YDDIKDMSSTD
+588 YDDIKNMTIAD
-599 MKVFFAWKPVTYI
+599 MKVYFAWKPVTYI

-662 GFLYRRRKIA
+662 GFLYRRRKLT

-691 LLSQSAIMSAGV
+691 LLSQSAITSAGV
-703 ASIEIGAM
+703 ASIEIGTM
-711 MQTSDKRNVTYPVG
+711 MQTSENRKVTYPVG
-725 ADVFKIPG
+725 ADVFKTPG

-760 QVKFNTVKI
+760 QVKFDTAKI

-841 NRKYHKTQKYYL
+841 NKKYSKDQKYYL
-853 VAYDENNSYEV
+853 VAYDDNNSLEV
-864 LRHEIVMDIA
+864 LRHEVMVDIA

-881 GF
+881 

>member
-26 FWYDG
+26 FWYDAN
-31 GAEFVNDVDTMDLVN
+31 AEFVDDVDTMDLVN

-64 ECVDTTTNYLV
+64 ECVDTITNYLV
-75 YATFA
+75 YAPFA
-80 RPAIRENHLADTIKY
+80 KPAIRENHLADTIKY
-95 SKEFFTDRAS
+95 SKEFFADRAS
-105 LLTLD
+105 LLTID
-110 LGIDERYKPMIQHY
+110 LGIDERYKPVIQHY

-152 ALMSVLCKCKTPVY
+152 ALMSVLCKCKTPSY

-175 DKVNS
+175 D
-180 AESGREGSLGCAGFE
+180 AGFE
-195 DKGSPQGREGSLG
+195 D
-208 HNPYL
+208 NPYL
-213 AEFKK
+213 TEFQK
-218 YDLLDAFWHQAQDV
+218 YDLLDAFWRQAQDV

-244 FMMTMFVTYAAKVI
+244 FTMTMFVTYAAKVI

-264 TWKPFISFKSGNVIA
+264 AWKPFISFKSGNVIA

-296 ISRMVYDSLK
+296 ISKMVYDSLK
-306 ADTEFRKMP
+306 ADAEFRKLP

-329 ELLIDWITERLEL
+329 ELLIEWTTERLEL
-342 EDIAAKLGD
+342 EDVAAKLGD
-351 ITIPQLTKQRRQ
+351 ASIPQLTKQRRQ
-363 GHFGKLYVNEYFVL
+363 GHFGKRYRSEYFVL
-377 QNAWNIISGSQYSPS
+377 QNAWSIISGSQYAPS
-392 ASLNEMV
+392 ANLNEMV

-433 LGHKLEDATKF
+433 LGHKLEDSTRF

-458 YLTQICTNWNDLFST
+458 YLAKVCTNWSDLFSS
-473 ERESLQVTKQPDFF
+473 ELESLQITKQTDFF
-487 SRNVSYAKDQLVVI
+487 SRNVNYAKDQLVVI

-512 TLLEKLQSD
+512 TLFEKLQAD
-521 EKCTVTM
+521 EKCTTTM
-528 KTMASTLPSITK
+528 KTMASTLPSITQ

-548 HRSCELTEDYSV
+548 HRSLELADDYSV
-560 LVDGQKTDTLEQ
+560 LVDGQKIDTLEQ
-572 RQAILQK
+572 RRAILQK
-579 YKLDGICIQ
+579 YKPASRCVQ
-588 YDDIKDMSSTD
+588 YDDIKNLSVADLRSIFTRQD
-599 MKVFFAWKPVTYI
+599 VVYI

-620 GDNPKTENEVFDA
+620 GDKLNTENEVFSA
-633 CEEAVKELHNLIRR
+633 CAEAVDEISALIRR
-647 MTSANKTNFIITSDH
+647 LTTSANRSRFIVTADH
-662 GFLYRRRKIA
+662 GFLYRRNKLS
-672 ESDKIIP
+672 ESDKIGSVSGL
-679 EAENVEAVGRRY
+679 ADVLGRRY
-691 LLSQSAIMSAGV
+691 LLSANAVVTEGIAATAV
-703 ASIEIGAM
+703 GAM
-711 MQTSDKRNVTYPVG
+711 MQNKDKRMVSYPVG
-725 ADVFKIPG
+725 ADIFKAPG
-733 SGMNYV
+733 SGLNYV

-746 EMLIPLITV
+746 EMLIPLIEV
-755 KTDKS
+755 KTERGFKETTAA
-760 QVKFNTVKI
+760 QI

-783 SLDFVQTDAV
+783 SLDFVQTDAI
-793 SSVVKETTYRI
+793 SNVVKETTYRI
-804 YFVDDNGE
+804 YFVDDNDE

-820 VADKKDE
+820 VADKKDK

-841 NRKYHKTQKYYL
+841 NKKYSKNQKYYL
-853 VAYDENNSYEV
+853 VAYDDNNSLEV

>member
-18 TGEVRKLV
+18 IGEVRKLV

-31 GAEFVNDVDTMDLVN
+31 GAEFVDDVDTMDLAN
-46 AKVLHLEPD
+46 AKVLHLKPD

-75 YATFA
+75 YAPFA
-80 RPAIRENHLADTIKY
+80 KPAIRENHLADTIKY
-95 SKEFFTDRAS
+95 SKEFFADRAS

-110 LGIDERYKPMIQHY
+110 LGIDERYKPVIQHH

-137 YDLELETFNRNTIEI
+137 YDLEIETFSRNTIEV
-152 ALMSVLCKCKTPVY
+152 ALMSVLCKCKTPSY

-175 DKVNS
+175 D
-180 AESGREGSLGCAGFE
+180 AGFE
-195 DKGSPQGREGSLG
+195 E
-208 HNPYL
+208 NTYL

-218 YDLLDAFWHQAQDV
+218 YDLLDAFWRQAQDV
-232 FGYADEKPTLEK
+232 FGYVDEKPALEK
-244 FMMTMFVTYAAKVI
+244 FMMTMFVTYTAKAI

-264 TWKPFISFKSGNVIA
+264 AWKPFISFKSGNIIA
-279 FIDNLMNSYI
+279 FIDNLMNSCI
-289 YGDRFDE
+289 YGERFDE
-296 ISRMVYDSLK
+296 ISKIVYGSLK
-306 ADTEFRKMP
+306 ADVRFRKMP
-315 VEALVSCG
+315 VEALVSCY

-329 ELLIDWITERLEL
+329 ELLIAWITERLEL
-342 EDIAAKLGD
+342 EDVAAKLGD
-351 ITIPQLTKQRRQ
+351 TTIPQLVKQRCQ
-363 GHFGKLYVNEYFVL
+363 GHFGKFYCSEYFVL
-377 QNAWNIISGSQYSPS
+377 QNAWNIISGSQYAPS

-413 RYFYYYLDKVNLGEA
+413 RYFHYYLDKVNLGAA
-428 QREDG
+428 QRGDGQGQKIEDM
-433 LGHKLEDATKF
+433 TKF

-449 LVENIYANE
+449 LVENIYAND
-458 YLTQICTNWNDLFST
+458 YLEKVCINWNGLFNT
-473 ERESLQVTKQPDFF
+473 EQETLQITKQPDFF
-487 SRNVSYAKDQLVVI
+487 SRYVNYAKDQLVVI

-512 TLLEKLQSD
+512 TLFEKLQSD
-521 EKCTVTM
+521 EKCTATM

-548 HRSCELTEDYSV
+548 HRTLELTEDYAV
-560 LVDGQKTDTLEQ
+560 LVDGQKIDTLEQ

-579 YKLDGICIQ
+579 YKSGGICIQ
-588 YDDIKDMSSTD
+588 YDGIKNMNIAD
-599 MKVFFAWKPVTYI
+599 MKAYFAWKPVTYI

-633 CEEAVKELHNLIRR
+633 CEEAVKELHNLIHR

-662 GFLYRRRKIA
+662 GFLYRRRKLA

-691 LLSQSAIMSAGV
+691 LLSQSAIMSAGA
-703 ASIEIGAM
+703 ASIEIGTM
-711 MQTSDKRNVTYPVG
+711 MQTSDNRKVTYPVG
-725 ADVFKIPG
+725 ADVFKTPG
-733 SGMNYV
+733 AGMNYV

-746 EMLIPLITV
+746 EMLLPLITV

-760 QVKFNTVKI
+760 QVKFDIAKI
-769 ALVSLTSKITNLIT
+769 ALVSLTSKITNLVT

-804 YFVDDNGE
+804 YFVDNNGD

-820 VADKKDE
+820 HANKKDE
-827 DTVKRVFRLRFSFK
+827 NTVKRVFRLRFSFK
-841 NRKYHKTQKYYL
+841 NKKYSKEQKYYL
-853 VAYDENNSYEV
+853 VAYDDNNSLEV
-864 LRHEIVMDIA
+864 LRHEVVMDLA

-881 GF
+881 GL

>member
-31 GAEFVNDVDTMDLVN
+31 GAEFMDDVDTLELVN

-75 YATFA
+75 YAPFA
-80 RPAIRENHLADTIKY
+80 KPAIRENHLADTIKY
-95 SKEFFTDRAS
+95 SKEFFADRAS
-105 LLTLD
+105 LLTID
-110 LGIDERYKPMIQHY
+110 LGLDERLKPVIQHY

-137 YDLELETFNRNTIEI
+137 YDLELDTFNRNTIEI
-152 ALMSVLCKCKTPVY
+152 ALMSVLCKCKTPSY
-166 EEVLRTVLT
+166 EEVLCTVLT
-175 DKVNS
+175 D
-180 AESGREGSLGCAGFE
+180 AGFE
-195 DKGSPQGREGSLG
+195 D
-208 HNPYL
+208 NPYL
-213 AEFKK
+213 AEFQK
-218 YDLLDAFWHQAQDV
+218 YDLLDAFWRQAQDV

-244 FMMTMFVTYAAKVI
+244 FTMTMFVTYAAKVI

-264 TWKPFISFKSGNVIA
+264 AWKLFLSFKSGNVIA

-289 YGDRFDE
+289 YEERFDE
-296 ISRMVYDSLK
+296 ISKMVYDSLK
-306 ADTEFRKMP
+306 AEAEFRKLP
-315 VEALVSCG
+315 VEALVCCG
-323 IFAGID
+323 IFSGID
-329 ELLIDWITERLEL
+329 ELLIEWATERLEL
-342 EDIAAKLGD
+342 EDVAAKLGD
-351 ITIPQLTKQRRQ
+351 TTIPQLTKQRRQ
-363 GHFGKLYVNEYFVL
+363 GHFGKLYANEYFVL
-377 QNAWNIISGSQYSPS
+377 QNAWSIISGSQYAPS
-392 ASLNEMV
+392 ANLNEMV

-413 RYFYYYLDKVNLGEA
+413 RYFYYYLDKI
-428 QREDG
+428 
-433 LGHKLEDATKF
+433 EDATRF
-444 DKLKE
+444 VKLKE
-449 LVENIYANE
+449 LVENIYAND
-458 YLTQICTNWNDLFST
+458 YLAKVCTNWNDLFNT
-473 ERESLQVTKQPDFF
+473 ELESLQITKQPDFF
-487 SRNVSYAKDQLVVI
+487 SRNVNYAKDQLVVI

-512 TLLEKLQSD
+512 TLFEKLQAD
-521 EKCTVTM
+521 EKCTATM
-528 KTMASTLPSITK
+528 KTMASTLPSITQ

-548 HRSCELTEDYSV
+548 HKSLELTKDYSV

-572 RQAILQK
+572 RQAVLQK
-579 YKLDGICIQ
+579 YKPDGICIQ
-588 YDDIKDMSSTD
+588 YDDIKNMTIAD
-599 MKVFFAWKPVTYI
+599 MKVYFAWKPVTYI

-662 GFLYRRRKIA
+662 GFLYRRRKLT

-679 EAENVEAVGRRY
+679 DAETVEAVGRRY
-691 LLSQSAIMSAGV
+691 LLSQSAITSAGV
-703 ASIEIGAM
+703 ASIEIGTM
-711 MQTSDKRNVTYPVG
+711 MQTSDSRKVTYPVG
-725 ADVFKIPG
+725 ADVFKTPG
-733 SGMNYV
+733 SGINYV

-746 EMLIPLITV
+746 EMIIPLITV

-760 QVKFNTVKI
+760 QVKFDTAKI

-793 SSVVKETTYRI
+793 SSMVKETTYRI
-804 YFVDDNGE
+804 CFVDDNGE

-841 NRKYHKTQKYYL
+841 NKKYSKDQKYYL
-853 VAYDENNSYEV
+853 VAYDDNNLLEV
-864 LRHEIVMDIA
+864 LRHEVVMDIA